1 MSTDCF
7 TTTGCVPIAFAYVPS
22 FAQISQL
29 TNPVKSPKD
38 EELQRNPVDQTVNFF
53 GKKTKE
59 LSFSELTAVHS
70 DINDSVW
77 NDLQYNLIWENVVDY
92 TYSLCN
98 TSAEC
103 QKKCFQLYTKA
114 KRKGSKKSR
123 QVVINGHAV
132 NGFLSNV
139 KTLLRK
145 YEHLVDE
152 KGSGKSS
159 TNGKTKLTRQ
169 NDGPCCSDQSEKTG
183 TEISKVFE
191 QLQVCG
197 ELLTIAEK
205 AIDSKLE
212 CPEHECLNT
221 KTNATCVVE
230 DTDNDGSSNNTKT
243 NEKSTMKDETTA
255 LNTGDTEGTC
265 CKAEGTPQ
273 NSIEKQLTEITRSNK
288 EFSSQMKFECN
299 KDTASHLAY
308 SEKHLCPI
316 EVDEYLI
323 KKLHALPGPNWT
335 SEEDAELVRLLVKSL
350 GGATCKV
357 NSKVT

>member
-1 MSTDCF
+1 M
-7 TTTGCVPIAFAYVPS
+7 PS

-29 TNPVKSPKD
+29 TNPVKSPRD
-38 EELQRNPVDQTVNFF
+38 DELQRNPVDQTVNFF

-59 LSFSELTAVHS
+59 PLYSELTAIHS

-103 QKKCFQLYTKA
+103 QKKCFQLYTKV
-114 KRKGSKKSR
+114 KRKSSKKS
-123 QVVINGHAV
+123 QPVVINGHAV

-159 TNGKTKLTRQ
+159 TNGKTKSTRQ
-169 NDGPCCSDQSEKTG
+169 NEGPCCSNQSCS

-212 CPEHECLNT
+212 CPEHECLNV
-221 KTNATCVVE
+221 KTNETRIVE
-230 DTDNDGSSNNTKT
+230 RSDDDDSSNNTNT
-243 NEKSTMKDETTA
+243 SERSTIKDETTV
-255 LNTGDTEGTC
+255 LNMADTC

-273 NSIEKQLTEITRSNK
+273 NSLEKPFTEITSSKK
-288 EFSSQMKFECN
+288 EFSSQVKSECN
-299 KDTASHLAY
+299 KDTTSHLAY
-308 SEKHLCPI
+308 YDKQLCPI

-335 SEEDAELVRLLVKSL
+335 CEEDAELVRLLVTSL

-357 NSKVT
+357 NSKVS